1 MTATDQSAMLADG
14 RLRARFVAVRDWLAP
29 FPLSIFQLAMRISIG
44 MVFFN
49 SGALKVNSFQFAVK
63 LFQDEYRLPL
73 LDPTIAAKLAAT
85 TEITFPLFLFA
96 GLATRLATLP
106 LLGMTFVIQFV
117 VYPDAWAGHL
127 LWATL
132 LGFPLVYGPGA
143 FSIDHAI
150 EGYCTEGGR
159 IFGHAWP
166 YLTVA
171 GSLSLVL
178 GIAAITFPALIPA
191 SGAAA
196 TLIQWVLMLAA
207 LVLFIAATLSGGTVR
222 TARVAVPAVSKRLS
236 GGALND
242 SSRLSRPSWRHHV
255 DPDHPRAA

>member
-1 MTATDQSAMLADG
+1 MTATDQTMMSNG
-14 RLRARFVAVRDWLAP
+14 RLRARFVAVRAWLAP

-49 SGALKVNSFQFAVK
+49 SGALKINSFQFAVR
-63 LFQDEYRLPL
+63 LFQDEYHLPL
-73 LDPTIAAKLAAT
+73 IDPTVAAKLAAF

-132 LGFPLVYGPGA
+132 LGFPLIYGPGA

-150 EGYCTEGGR
+150 EGYCSEGGR
-159 IFGHAWP
+159 IFGRAWP
-166 YLTVA
+166 YLVVG
-171 GSLSLVL
+171 GSLCLVL
-178 GIAAITFPALIPA
+178 GIAVITFPALIPA
-191 SGAAA
+191 SGGPV
-196 TLIQWVLMLAA
+196 TVIQWLLMLAA
-207 LVLFIAATLSGGTVR
+207 LVLFVAAAVAGGTEK
-222 TARVAVPAVSKRLS
+222 TARVATA
-236 GGALND
+236 G
-242 SSRLSRPSWRHHV
+242 
-255 DPDHPRAA
+255 

>member
-1 MTATDQSAMLADG
+1 MIATDQTAMLHEG
-14 RLRARFVAVRDWLAP
+14 SLRARFVAVRQWLAL

-63 LFQDEYRLPL
+63 LFQDEYKLPL
-73 LDPTIAAKLAAT
+73 LDPTVAAKLAAT

-132 LGFPLVYGPGA
+132 LGFPLIYGPGV

-150 EGYCTEGGR
+150 EGYCREGSR
-159 IFGHAWP
+159 IFGRAWP
-166 YLTVA
+166 YLVVA
-171 GSLSLVL
+171 GSLCLVL
-178 GIAAITFPALIPA
+178 GIAVITFPALLPA
-191 SGAAA
+191 GGA
-196 TLIQWVLMLAA
+196 TVTVVPWLLMLAA
-207 LVLFIAATLSGGTVR
+207 LVLFAA
-222 TARVAVPAVSKRLS
+222 AYFA
-236 GGALND
+236 GAD
-242 SSRLSRPSWRHHV
+242 RPT
-255 DPDHPRAA
+255 RA

>member
-1 MTATDQSAMLADG
+1 MTATDQSAVLADG
-14 RLRARFVAVRDWLAP
+14 RLRAWFVAAREWLAP

-49 SGALKVNSFQFAVK
+49 SGALKVNSFQFAVR
-63 LFQDEYRLPL
+63 LFQDEYQLPL
-73 LDPTIAAKLAAT
+73 IDPTIAARLAAF

-106 LLGMTFVIQFV
+106 LLGMTFIIQFV

-150 EGYCTEGGR
+150 EGYLNEGSR
-159 IFGHAWP
+159 IFSRAWP
-166 YLTVA
+166 WLAVG
-171 GSLSLVL
+171 GSLCLVL
-178 GIAAITFPALIPA
+178 GIAVITFPALIPA
-191 SGAAA
+191 SGGAV
-196 TLIQWVLMLAA
+196 TVIQWLLMLAA
-207 LVLFIAATLSGGTVR
+207 LVLFVAAAATGGAEKTQ
-222 TARVAVPAVSKRLS
+222 RVAAT
-236 GGALND
+236 G
-242 SSRLSRPSWRHHV
+242 
-255 DPDHPRAA
+255 